1 MEEPSPAVR
10 GLPVPENQR
19 EMLLAF
25 LEQYPSLAQRSFTA
39 TPYFTAA
46 DRRRLWRE
54 ISEALNA
61 EGPTQKTSE
70 QWQLLLQEYGEWA
83 APGLPGPYFAS
94 VRPLQVHGQPPP
106 RLPNPV
112 PEQQLPDVAAA
123 VEVATMPAPRPPQQ
137 PVRRPRPPRPRRADV
152 LGEMAAQCS
161 RTLDQGINMLAV
173 GGPLHIRKFRA

>member
-10 GLPVPENQR
+10 GPPVPENQR

-46 DRRRLWRE
+46 DRRRLWKD
-54 ISEALNA
+54 IAEALNA

-70 QWQLLLQEYGEWA
+70 QWQVWWRKQVFA
-83 APGLPGPYFAS
+83 ARHDSRAVEEAQSTGSGRLPGY
-94 VRPLQVHGQPPP
+94 RGRILQVCGLSRFTGSRRLDYQTRRGPHNNRFGGHVHLGHVGQMCLQ
-106 RLPNPV
+106 RW
-112 PEQQLPDVAAA
+112 
-123 VEVATMPAPRPPQQ
+123 RPSS
-137 PVRRPRPPRPRRADV
+137 
-152 LGEMAAQCS
+152 S